1 MKRPI
6 PGTSVRLRTLG
17 AASVTVLAAAMF
29 ATPVFAESLTDALS
43 AAYQSNPD
51 LQGQRAQLRATDEQV
66 PQALSGYRPTVTAQG
81 SYGYNGSKSTTS
93 TTPPATIKSTTHP
106 LSGSVT
112 LNQNIFAGGRTY
124 NSTKQAEY
132 AVKAGRASLVSAEQN
147 TLLSAIAAYM
157 DVIRD
162 TGVVDLNKNNVEVLK
177 RQLEATKDRFR
188 VGELTRT
195 DVAQSEARLS
205 GARTSLQ
212 QAEAQL
218 TASRAE
224 YEKVIGHAPGTLE
237 RPKAAAGLPASEDDA
252 RSLAERGN
260 PDLQAARNAEASS
273 AAAVAAA
280 KGVVLPSFDIQAQY
294 LYGRDPSGTTTPID
308 HTSQTAVMGVL
319 TIPLYQGG
327 AEYSRVRQ
335 AKEQHSQALMQ
346 IASTQRVV
354 DEAVRNAWEGLRSA
368 QANIV
373 SSKEQVKAN
382 EIALEGVRQ
391 EAEVGSQ
398 TTLDVLNAEQ
408 ELLNARVALVSAE
421 RDEAVAEFNLL
432 AATGQLTAR
441 QLNLPVKYYDPEE
454 NYNAV
459 EDKWLGWGTF
469 EDE

>member
-1 MKRPI
+1 M
-6 PGTSVRLRTLG
+6 
-17 AASVTVLAAAMF
+17 
-29 ATPVFAESLTDALS
+29 S

-66 PQALSGYRPTVTAQG
+66 PLALSGYRPTVTAQG
-81 SYGYNGSKSTTS
+81 SYGYAGTKVKTA
-93 TTPPATIKSTTHP
+93 TTPPASLKSTAHP
-106 LSGSVT
+106 LSGAVT
-112 LNQNIFAGGRTY
+112 LDQNIFAGGRTY
-124 NSTKQAEY
+124 NSAKQARY
-132 AVKAGRASLVSAEQN
+132 AVKAGRDQLKSAEQN
-147 TLLSAIAAYM
+147 TLLAAIGAYM

-177 RQLEATKDRFR
+177 RQLEATQDRFR

-205 GARTSLQ
+205 GARTGLQ

-218 TASRAE
+218 TASRAD
-224 YEKVIGHAPGTLE
+224 YQKVIGHAPGTLE
-237 RPKAAAGLPASEDDA
+237 KPKPATGLPASEDDA

-273 AAAVAAA
+273 AAAIAAA
-280 KGVVLPSFDIQAQY
+280 KGAVLPSFDIQAQY
-294 LYGRDPSGTTTPID
+294 QYGRDPSGMSSVPID
-308 HTSQTAVMGVL
+308 HTQATSVMGVL
-319 TIPLYQGG
+319 SIPLYQGG

-346 IASTQRVV
+346 IASTQRQV

-373 SSKEQVKAN
+373 SSQEQVKAN

-432 AATGQLTAR
+432 SATGQLTAK

-454 NYNAV
+454 NYNSV
-459 EDKWLGWGTF
+459 EDQWLGWGTPD
-469 EDE
+469 DE